1 MRRVLFV
8 LAALLAMRA
17 PARAASKSWISVY
30 PDGFESVLRE
40 EGVEI
45 WTREP
50 GFVVAGATDDTILQ
64 LAQTGIEPIAAVED
78 DGSWMYLLHHA
89 PGFIAPA
96 VSSASVLSLS
106 PAADLDLFGK
116 GMPVELPRL
125 KPRAAFQGIP
135 RIPLPPVAPH
145 TADLA

>member
-17 PARAASKSWISVY
+17 PAASRSTSKSWISVF

-64 LAQTGIEPIAAVED
+64 LAEKGIEPIAAVED
-78 DGSWMYLLHHA
+78 DGSWM
-89 PGFIAPA
+89 
-96 VSSASVLSLS
+96 
-106 PAADLDLFGK
+106 
-116 GMPVELPRL
+116 
-125 KPRAAFQGIP
+125 
-135 RIPLPPVAPH
+135 
-145 TADLA
+145 